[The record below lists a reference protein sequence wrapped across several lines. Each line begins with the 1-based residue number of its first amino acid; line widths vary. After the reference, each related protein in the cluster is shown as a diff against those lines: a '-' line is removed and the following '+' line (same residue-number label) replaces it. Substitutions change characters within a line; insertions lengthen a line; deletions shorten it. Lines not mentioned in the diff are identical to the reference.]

1 MEAKVERLQSHLAL
15 LRTCA
20 GWSAAS
26 LGERLGVTRQM
37 VSNIENGRK
46 LTRMQYLAIRRVF
59 DEEIKTF
66 PNDTR
71 MLEDVI
77 AALIDTP
84 EKYTKDQRNQILSD
98 ANLLA
103 PSIVAKKT
111 SRVKASTVWKT
122 ALAGVMIAAV
132 ALGAKALLDSK
143 DLDHLD

>member
-1 MEAKVERLQSHLAL
+1 MNAKMDRLQSHLAL
-15 LRTCA
+15 IRTCA

-37 VSNIENGRK
+37 VSNMENGRP
-46 LTRMQYLAIRRVF
+46 LTKMQYLAIRRVF
-59 DEEIKTF
+59 DEEIKAS

-71 MLEDVI
+71 MLEEVI
-77 AALIDTP
+77 DALIDEP
-84 EKYTKDQRNQILSD
+84 EKYNDAQRNQILSD

-111 SRVKASTVWKT
+111 SRGKASAVWKT

-132 ALGAKALLDSK
+132 ALGAKTLLDNK
-143 DLDHLD
+143 D